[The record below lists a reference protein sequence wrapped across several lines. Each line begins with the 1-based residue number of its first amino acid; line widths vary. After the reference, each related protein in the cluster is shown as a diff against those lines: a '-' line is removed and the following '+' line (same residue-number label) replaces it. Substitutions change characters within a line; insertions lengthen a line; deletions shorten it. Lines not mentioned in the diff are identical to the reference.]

1 MRKYKTIIW
10 DMDGTLLDTL
20 DDLSD
25 SVNAALREFQLPEKE
40 KIEVRS
46 YVGNGI
52 LRLMELCVPGGKLCP
67 EFEKIFLFFKTHY
80 AKNSRNKTKPYG
92 GLERVLHQLKIQ
104 GYQMAIVS
112 NKADYIV
119 KELAQLFF
127 QDTIDI
133 AIGESV
139 GINKKPNP
147 DTVFEAMRL
156 LNANKETTIY
166 IGDSE
171 VDITTAKNA
180 GIDCLSV
187 AWGFRDNLYLQ
198 ISGATHII
206 DKPKEILEYLEN
218 N

>member
-1 MRKYKTIIW
+1 MGKYKTIIW

-25 SVNAALREFQLPEKE
+25 SVNAALRAFGLPEKE
-40 KIEVRS
+40 KLEVRS

-52 LRLMELCVPGGKLCP
+52 LRLMELSVPGGKLHP
-67 EFEKIFLFFKTHY
+67 EFGEIFLFFEKYY
-80 AKNSRNKTKPYG
+80 AKNSRNKTKPYAG
-92 GLERVLHQLKIQ
+92 FARVLPRLKIQ

-119 KELAQLFF
+119 KELAQLYFG
-127 QDTIDI
+127 DTIDV
-133 AIGESV
+133 AIGESA

-147 DTVFEAMRL
+147 DAVFEAMHL
-156 LNANKETTIY
+156 LNANKETTVY

-171 VDITTAKNA
+171 VDIATAKNA

-187 AWGFRDNLYLQ
+187 AWGFRDKSYLQ
-198 ISGATHII
+198 MSEAMYII
-206 DKPKEILEYLEN
+206 DKPEEIPDYLEN